1 MQAILHVI
9 WQVLSGLWIVIRYAL
24 TGLLAFVLSITI
36 SCGIAAFRI
45 AGYALWPFGRM
56 IKPRH
61 GAGALASNINWII
74 LVGWWLALGHQVTG
88 LLLCPTVIG
97 IPLGIANFKIIPI
110 SLMPLGTRI
119 IRTGSCAPAR
129 AMPRS
134 RYVNRPCPEASAH
147 RRRSAQRCAVIC
159 YRVNCA
165 ITGKSGW
172 PQIAACGRVPGP
184 ASNDERKLR

>member
-24 TGLLAFVLSITI
+24 TGLLVFVLIITI

-61 GAGALASNINWII
+61 GAGALASNIIWTI

-129 AMPRS
+129 ATPLAGGGAG
-134 RYVNRPCPEASAH
+134 VLL
-147 RRRSAQRCAVIC
+147 
-159 YRVNCA
+159 
-165 ITGKSGW
+165 G
-172 PQIAACGRVPGP
+172 GRVAWRQGEPGRP
-184 ASNDERKLR
+184 VP